1 VPHTT
6 QFFGGYFRFLL
17 PRQITLHSLLQ
28 VFARRSAWNISLQ
41 TTQALGLTER
51 YLSFSCSSL
60 YALLQI
66 SPQVFCRAAKGMYFI
81 SHITQTL
88 GAFHLLTL

>member
-17 PRQITLHSLLQ
+17 PRHLTLHSLLQ

-41 TTQALGLTER
+41 TMHGFGLTDR
-51 YLSFSCSSL
+51 YFSFSCSSL
-60 YALLQI
+60 YFLLQI
-66 SPQVFCRAAKGMYFI
+66 SPQVFCRATKGMYF
-81 SHITQTL
+81 SPHITQIR
-88 GAFHLLTL
+88 GSFQ